1 MNITTKNFLLFAA
14 KHYWSAHYSTAE
26 FNSDI
31 KRIIYIKRLLRKY
44 KKFGILSERLILN
57 HLILLFNVFEST
69 DAVVSMLFF
78 KIDDYCHQSL
88 KTFLVYLNRMPD
100 TLLMDDIEYPTVGI
114 ALDMHIAQKLRD
126 L

>member
-1 MNITTKNFLLFAA
+1 MFAA

-57 HLILLFNVFEST
+57 HLILLFNVFEPT

>member
-1 MNITTKNFLLFAA
+1 MIINTKNFLLFAA

-26 FNSDI
+26 FTSDV

-57 HLILLFNVFEST
+57 HLILLFNVFEPT
-69 DAVVSMLFF
+69 LAVANMLFL
-78 KIDDYCHQSL
+78 KIDEDCHHSL

-100 TLLMDDIEYPTVGI
+100 TLLIDGVEILSSSIV
-114 ALDMHIAQKLRD
+114 LDMHIAQKLRD